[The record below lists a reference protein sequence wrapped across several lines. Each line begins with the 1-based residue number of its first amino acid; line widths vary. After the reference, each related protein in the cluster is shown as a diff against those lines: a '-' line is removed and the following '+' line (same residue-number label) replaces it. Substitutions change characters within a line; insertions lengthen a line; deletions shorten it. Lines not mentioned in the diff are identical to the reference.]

1 MRRILYAGSELI
13 TGDAIA
19 DAVMALG
26 RALAD
31 AREADTVTV
40 PVLTDGRRTTA
51 TILIGPA
58 SQIVTMDA
66 PPGTPELVDDDAV
79 AALTTRRQRLQPVI
93 SAAHQSDSHLHWTD
107 EI

>member
-1 MRRILYAGSELI
+1 MRRILYAGGELI

-26 RALAD
+26 RALAE

-40 PVLTDGRRTTA
+40 PVLDGGRRSTA

-58 SQIVTMDA
+58 SQIVVMDA
-66 PPGTPELVDDDAV
+66 PAGTPELVDDEALH
-79 AALTTRRQRLQPVI
+79 ALTVRRKRLQPNI
-93 SAAHQSDSHLHWTD
+93 TAAHQGDVHLHWTD